1 MKLSAAS
8 SSLLAVASAA
18 ASSSVDPGALDAAIS
33 CNKDLG
39 TLEFVFLEDDAGVRA
54 IEDDIR
60 ADLAKVGL
68 AVEARP
74 LNKADLNTARQGG
87 DFHFSIRCVPCLG
100 RRVVCDDD
108 VIHMFTMALPYHPAS
123 IL

>member
-1 MKLSAAS
+1 MQIHSFHIFGS
-8 SSLLAVASAA
+8 SSIAMKFCALSLLVAVASPAA
-18 ASSSVDPGALDAAIS
+18 ASASSVDPGALDAAIS

-60 ADLAKVGL
+60 DDLAKVGL
-68 AVEARP
+68 TVEARP

-87 DFHFSIRCVPCLG
+87 DFHLSIR
-100 RRVVCDDD
+100 
-108 VIHMFTMALPYHPAS
+108 
-123 IL
+123 